1 MLPVGLG
8 SIYHA
13 YAEGIPFT
21 RESWR
26 GRIRVK
32 TACIL
37 GVLGLSLFL
46 RGIAVHAAGTFA
58 QGAIAAAEIWLG
70 HIDAGDYAGSW
81 REASAYVQGAITE
94 QAWVASLTRVRTP
107 MGQRLSRQLTQVQH
121 TQSMLGAPDGD
132 YVVMQFD
139 THFEHK
145 QAAVE
150 TVTFIQEKKGEWK
163 AAGYYIK

>member
-1 MLPVGLG
+1 MKTVPCLCVLVL
-8 SIYHA
+8 SLSLWWSA
-13 YAEGIPFT
+13 VYAED
-21 RESWR
+21 
-26 GRIRVK
+26 
-32 TACIL
+32 
-37 GVLGLSLFL
+37 
-46 RGIAVHAAGTFA
+46 TFA
-58 QGAIAAAEIWLG
+58 PSATAAAETWLRQM
-70 HIDAGDYAGSW
+70 DAGDYAGSW

-107 MGQRLSRQLTQVQH
+107 MGQRLSRQLKQVQH
-121 TQSMLGAPDGD
+121 TQSMPGAPDGD